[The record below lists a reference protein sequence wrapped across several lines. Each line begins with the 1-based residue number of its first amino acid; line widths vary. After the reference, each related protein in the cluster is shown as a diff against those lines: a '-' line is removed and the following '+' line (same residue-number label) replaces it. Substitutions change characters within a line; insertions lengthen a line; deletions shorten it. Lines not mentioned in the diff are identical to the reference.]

1 MTVIFPSFCFAV
13 LGSSGKTKHKMVQS
27 VTHESQHLSWWLTG
41 ATVWKWQRHQWP
53 VTLSLFQGLSW
64 CATSATTWRWQC
76 RSVQFWDDDSG
87 SWCCCCVCCSATP
100 AAHLRLRKRLQIS
113 TLSGTVL
120 MVLMVPVL
128 WSSSRSPKT
137 EKKAA
142 NQYSVR
148 YCTHGSDGACAL
160 IKQPLT

>member
-1 MTVIFPSFCFAV
+1 MTVIVPSFCFVV

-41 ATVWKWQRHQWP
+41 ATVSKWQRHQWP
-53 VTLSLFQGLSW
+53 MTLSLFQGLSW

-128 WSSSRSPKT
+128 WSSHSTDQPHCSGVSPVHALGCQKDRPLC
-137 EKKAA
+137 KA
-142 NQYSVR
+142 
-148 YCTHGSDGACAL
+148 
-160 IKQPLT
+160 